1 MVHYYEKLEV
11 WKQSLDLSLEIYK
24 VLHNCKDYGLRDQM
38 QRAAVSIPS
47 NIAEG
52 SQRNSNKEFIRFL
65 NISKGSAAE
74 LNTQIIIAFKL
85 NYISESSY
93 NDLRTKS
100 KEILQMTSGLIASLK
115 E

>member
-1 MVHYYEKLEV
+1 MIHYYEKLEV
-11 WKQSLDLSLEIYK
+11 WKQTVDLSLDIYK

-52 SQRNSNKEFIRFL
+52 SQRNSDKEFIRFL

-85 NYISESSY
+85 NYFPEAVY
-93 NDLRTKS
+93 NKLRS
-100 KEILQMTSGLIASLK
+100 KLKDILQMTSGLIASLQK
-115 E
+115 